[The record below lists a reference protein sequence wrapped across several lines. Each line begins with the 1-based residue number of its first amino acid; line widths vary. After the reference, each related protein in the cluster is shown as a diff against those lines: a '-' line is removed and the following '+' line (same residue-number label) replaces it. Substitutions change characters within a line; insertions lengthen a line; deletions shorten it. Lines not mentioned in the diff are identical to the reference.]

1 MTAPSSQTHLRLA
14 DLIGALSH
22 ALDLTEGQPR
32 GHCIRCCWIGF
43 HVGKLL
49 GYGPAQ
55 LSDLYYTLLL
65 KDLGCSSNAARIC
78 QLYLADDRNF
88 KRDFKLID
96 GSLPQALRFVLGHT
110 GLTAPMAERFRA
122 IINIL
127 KNGGEIARELME
139 ARCHRGAEIA
149 ARMRFSPTVCS
160 SIQALDEHWDGGGKP
175 EGRSGKDIPQG
186 AQIALLA
193 QVTDVFFKSIG
204 RDAAI
209 KEVVG
214 RAGSWFDPLLTKAFA
229 ELAADP
235 RFWDS
240 LDAPDLPLRVLAL
253 EPQDIQ
259 REVDDDYLDDIALA
273 FAKVIDAKSPYTAG
287 HSERVA
293 VFADLIAEEMGE
305 TSEMRRTL
313 RRAALLHDVGKLG
326 ISNTILDKPGKLTDE
341 EFAEI
346 RKHPVH
352 SGNILSGIP
361 SFRGIAEIGRDHHEK
376 LDGKGYPYGIS
387 GSAISHATRIVSL
400 ADIFDA
406 LTAER
411 PYRGPMPVS
420 QALGIMEKDVGRAL
434 DGDGFE
440 ALVRSM
446 NKADAAAA

>member
-175 EGRSGKDIPQG
+175 EGRSGQNIPQG

>member
-1 MTAPSSQTHLRLA
+1 MTDAAPETHLRLA
-14 DLIGALSH
+14 DLLGALSH
-22 ALDLTEGQPR
+22 ALDLTEGQPQ

-43 HVGKLL
+43 NVGSAL
-49 GYGPAQ
+49 GYGPAA

-78 QLYLADDRNF
+78 QLYLANDHQF

-127 KNGGEIARELME
+127 KNGGEISRELIE

-149 ARMRFSPTVCS
+149 ARMRFSPAVCS
-160 SIQALDEHWDGGGKP
+160 AISSLDEHWDGRGKP
-175 EGRSGKDIPQG
+175 EGRAREAIPQD

-193 QVTDVFFKSIG
+193 QVADVFFKSIG

-209 KEVVG
+209 TEVCA
-214 RAGSWFDPLLTKAFA
+214 RAGSWFDPRVTKAFA
-229 ELAADP
+229 AVAADP
-235 RFWDS
+235 AFWDA
-240 LDAPDLPLRVLAL
+240 LEAPDLTQRVLSL
-253 EPQDIQ
+253 EPQDIR

-293 VFADLIAEEMGE
+293 VFADLIAEEIGE
-305 TSEMRRTL
+305 TPEMRRML

-387 GSAISHATRIVSL
+387 GSAISNATRIVTL

-434 DGDGFE
+434 DGDGFA
-440 ALVRSM
+440 ALVRAM
-446 NKADAAAA
+446 NRAGAAAA

>member
-43 HVGKLL
+43 HVGKML

-160 SIQALDEHWDGGGKP
+160 SIQALDEHWDGSGKP

-235 RFWDS
+235 RFWDT

-253 EPQDIQ
+253 EPQDIR

-305 TSEMRRTL
+305 TPEMRRTL

>member
-1 MTAPSSQTHLRLA
+1 MTAPFSQTHLRLA

-43 HVGKLL
+43 HVGKML

-160 SIQALDEHWDGGGKP
+160 SIQALDEHWDGSGKP

-305 TSEMRRTL
+305 TPEMRRTL

-387 GSAISHATRIVSL
+387 GSAISQATRIVSL

>member
-14 DLIGALSH
+14 NLIGALSH

-43 HVGKLL
+43 HVGKML

-96 GSLPQALRFVLGHT
+96 SSLPQALRFVLGHT

-175 EGRSGKDIPQG
+175 EGRSGQNIPQG

-235 RFWDS
+235 RFWDA
-240 LDAPDLPLRVLAL
+240 LDAPDLPVRVLAL

-293 VFADLIAEEMGE
+293 IFADLIAEEMGE
-305 TSEMRRTL
+305 TPEMRRTL

-387 GSAISHATRIVSL
+387 GSAISQATRIVSL